1 LEERYDRENGDASS
15 SSSPLFP
22 MVEEF
27 LQGLGSNVDLDTDL
41 DLDLDFDDDPDDE

>member
-1 LEERYDRENGDASS
+1 
-15 SSSPLFP
+15 

-27 LQGLGSNVDLDTDL
+27 LQGLGSTVDLNTDL